1 MTNMERRIGIR
12 DVYLVY
18 WLMTKSLS
26 IIMNISIKDT
36 KEYKKEII
44 SDNYLLLMKPLDIV
58 IAHSIMIKITIE
70 IHFTPVF
77 YARS

>member
-36 KEYKKEII
+36 KEYKKE
-44 SDNYLLLMKPLDIV
+44 
-58 IAHSIMIKITIE
+58 T
-70 IHFTPVF
+70 
-77 YARS
+77 

>member
-1 MTNMERRIGIR
+1 
-12 DVYLVY
+12 
-18 WLMTKSLS
+18 MTKSLS

-36 KEYKKEII
+36 KDNKKRII